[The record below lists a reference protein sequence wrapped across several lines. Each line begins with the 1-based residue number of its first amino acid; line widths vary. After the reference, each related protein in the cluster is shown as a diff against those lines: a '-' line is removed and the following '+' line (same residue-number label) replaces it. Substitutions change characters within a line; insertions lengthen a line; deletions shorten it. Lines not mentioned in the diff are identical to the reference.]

1 MEDLQNKITE
11 ILGDPQALQ
20 QLQSLGNMLGLSQ
33 TPQNDISIKR
43 NEPKSNSKESSGF
56 DLSSAFSDETLG
68 IITKIMPLLS
78 KVKQDDEVTRLLEAL
93 RPFLG
98 AERQKKLD
106 EAKKMLSMMKLLP
119 LVKDIGLF

>member
-33 TPQNDISIKR
+33 TPRNDISIKC

>member
-33 TPQNDISIKR
+33 TPQNDISIKC

-78 KVKQDDEVTRLLEAL
+78 KVKQDDEVTHLLEAL